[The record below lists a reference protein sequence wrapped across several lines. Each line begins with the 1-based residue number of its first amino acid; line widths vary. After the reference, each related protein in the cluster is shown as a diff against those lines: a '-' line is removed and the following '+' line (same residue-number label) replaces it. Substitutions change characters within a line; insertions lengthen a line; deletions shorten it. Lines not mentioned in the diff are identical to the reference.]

1 MLYDE
6 ELEDYVLIACIC
18 RYGTKLWFYMKKV
31 FCFNYAKGYEIN
43 DIYESMATKLT
54 LFSS

>member
-43 DIYESMATKLT
+43 DIYESMATK
-54 LFSS
+54 